1 MQVWYLLGWAWH
13 LRGDAV
19 QAGESLVHARDL
31 FDKNK
36 CEVGD
41 VRAHIEELLGH
52 GRGAQQAPTAME

>member
-13 LRGDAV
+13 LRGDPV

-36 CEVGD
+36 CEVEE
-41 VRAHIEELLGH
+41 VRAHIEELL
-52 GRGAQQAPTAME
+52 AQGQTGQPASAME